1 MKTRYA
7 VALSMLAGVGIG
19 AIAVQ
24 GIHAQTKAPI
34 YYVAEIDI
42 SNPDAYAKE
51 YVPRAQA
58 AIKASGGRFLAAG
71 GKVTN
76 FEGDPAKSRVVI
88 QVWDSVDK
96 IQAWRN
102 SAEFKDA
109 RKVGEQYAKFRAF
122 AVEGV
127 GE

>member
-24 GIHAQTKAPI
+24 GIHAQTKSPI

-76 FEGDPAKSRVVI
+76 FEGEPAKSRVVI